1 MMYCTVMSCYI
12 LCRTVLYCD
21 VLLLIFSIVLYCIV
35 ICALNCIVLYCIIS
49 CMLCCIVLLVVL
61 YSVVSCVVMC
71 CGVLR
76 EGKRLSSK
84 IFLSPNK
91 MMSENFELY

>member
-1 MMYCTVMSCYI
+1 MHSYV
-12 LCRTVLYCD
+12 LLVLYGT
-21 VLLLIFSIVLYCIV
+21 
-35 ICALNCIVLYCIIS
+35 
-49 CMLCCIVLLVVL
+49 VLLVVL
-61 YSVVSCVVMC
+61 C

>member
-1 MMYCTVMSCYI
+1 M
-12 LCRTVLYCD
+12 
-21 VLLLIFSIVLYCIV
+21 LLGNVLYCIV
-35 ICALNCIVLYCIIS
+35 MHSYVLYCVI
-49 CMLCCIVLLVVL
+49 
-61 YSVVSCVVMC
+61 SCVVMC